1 VRGPTSPAVAGTT
14 GFPGVYNGRMR
25 LPLALVAVLTFAAC
39 GGSSHPAAEP
49 VASTTAASHGHAT
62 ENCASSSQAD
72 FPGAFAGPP
81 NLVVG
86 PLVMIGAARFTS
98 PRTVREFGGNKFPL
112 LVKAGHTATVRLAP
126 DARRIAGLA
135 FGPLPQGEIKLR
147 DTYRSVTFVACRPG
161 RSPNHAD
168 GAEITFWSGFV
179 LTRRPVCIPLDIA
192 VDGGP
197 LRRVGVPLGGR
208 C

>member
-1 VRGPTSPAVAGTT
+1 
-14 GFPGVYNGRMR
+14 MR
-25 LPLALVAVLTFAAC
+25 LVLALIAVLTLAAC
-39 GGSSHPAAEP
+39 GSTAKPPAAKP
-49 VASTTAASHGHAT
+49 VASNPPAVRPMASTQPAAGGAGRAHARVD
-62 ENCASSSQAD
+62 CSSRSEAD
-72 FPGAFAGPP
+72 FPGAFTDPP

-86 PLVMIGAARFTS
+86 PLVMIGAAQFTS
-98 PRTVREFGGNKFPL
+98 PHTVREFGGNKFPL
-112 LVKAGHTATVRLAP
+112 LVKGGHTATVRLAP

-135 FGPLPQGEIKLR
+135 YGPLPQGEVGLR

-179 LTRRPVCIPLDIA
+179 LTRRPVCVPLDIA
-192 VDGGP
+192 VDGGEP
-197 LRRVGVPLGGR
+197 RRVGVPLGGR